1 MWAEVTCSPGVS
13 EDTYRVMV
21 YRDEAA
27 EVSSG
32 KFQTHFDT
40 LYSCILKTFR
50 DPEPLGGNLELEL
63 TENGSGI
70 FVGQASVS
78 FRPVEDEQF
87 QLAIVVKE
95 TETSPEHTLKSL
107 CVYDSML
114 LEYELH

>member
-40 LYSCILKTFR
+40 LYSCTLYTYR

-95 TETSPEHTLKSL
+95 TETSPEYTLKSL
-107 CVYDSML
+107 CIYDGTL
-114 LEYELH
+114 FEAAVH